1 MFQSLPKPSLPKP
14 SVSKPSV
21 SKPSVSKPS
30 VSKPLLSKLL
40 SPSLRLVRRLFSRRL
55 FRLNAVYLIVGLAFV
70 FWLTWAKGAAAHDQS
85 IDGFNALGTTWLLVA
100 ASLVFFMNAGFA
112 MLETGFC
119 RTGNAVNVLAKNLIV
134 FCVATAAFWLFGFR
148 LMLGDSAS
156 SWLGPLALAVDFPF
170 PSAGVPNPFPDGF
183 DSLRSSWEGRSF
195 SALFFFQLV
204 FAGTSATIVSGAV
217 AERVKFWAFILFSFV
232 LVAFIYPLVGYWVWG
247 GGWLAIAPIQFRDF
261 AGSTV
266 VHSVGGAAALVGAVI
281 MQPRQ
286 GRFGYD
292 VNSNHFTCQE
302 EPGRFTAYN
311 LSLATL
317 GCLIL
322 WLGWFGFNGGSTANL
337 PYVPHI
343 LLTTFF
349 SAAAG
354 GIGAVVFSPFVTDE
368 KARLSS
374 IINGILGGLV
384 GITASSAYVGVGNA
398 VLIGAFSG
406 LLVLWSEKRLLAW
419 RIDDPVGAI
428 PVHLVC
434 GAWGTLAVG
443 LFANPA
449 SDEYQLENY
458 SRIAQTFYQAFGWL
472 SVFVAVLLLSL
483 CAWLLIGIVLYMLSP
498 RSEKMSRAK
507 VARLA
512 ENSAYALP
520 LPKFFR
526 FLFHIARQG
535 LRVPLALEEK
545 GGAPTILP

>member
-1 MFQSLPKPSLPKP
+1 MFQFLSNQS
-14 SVSKPSV
+14 
-21 SKPSVSKPS
+21 
-30 VSKPLLSKLL
+30 LSKVSLL
-40 SPSLRLVRRLFSRRL
+40 GLFLCRRLFVWRRL
-55 FRLNAVYLIVGLAFV
+55 IFVAVGLAIALL
-70 FWLTWAKGAAAHDQS
+70 LTWAQGAAAHDQS

-100 ASLVFFMNAGFA
+100 AALVFFMNAGFA

-119 RTGNAVNVLAKNLIV
+119 RTNNAVNVLAKNLIV
-134 FCVATAAFWLFGFR
+134 FCVATLAFWLFGFR
-148 LMLGDSAS
+148 FMFGDGAGG
-156 SWLGPLALAVDFPF
+156 WMGPVAIAVDFPL
-170 PSAGVPNPFPDGF
+170 PSTDVPNPFPAGF
-183 DSLRSSWEGRSF
+183 ESLRSNWEGRSF

-217 AERVKFWAFILFSFV
+217 AERVKFWAFILFSFL
-232 LVAFIYPLVGYWVWG
+232 LVGFIYPLIGYWIWG
-247 GGWLAIAPIQFRDF
+247 NGWLAAEPVQFRDF

-266 VHSVGGAAALVGAVI
+266 VHSVGGAAALVGAVV

-292 VNSNHFTCQE
+292 VNSNHFTYQE
-302 EPGRFTAYN
+302 EPERFAAYN

-337 PYVPHI
+337 SYVPYI

-354 GIGAVVFSPFVTDE
+354 GIGAVVFSPFVTNQ

-384 GITASSAYVGVGNA
+384 GVTASSAYVSVWNA

-406 LLVLWSEKRLLAW
+406 LLVLWSEQCLLRW
-419 RIDDPVGAI
+419 RIDDPVGAV

-443 LFANPA
+443 FFANPV
-449 SDEYQLENY
+449 SSEYQLENY
-458 SRIAQTFYQAFGWL
+458 SRLAQTFYQAFGWV
-472 SVFVAVLLLSL
+472 SVFVVVSLLSL
-483 CAWLLIGIVLYMLSP
+483 LAWLLVGLLLYALSP
-498 RSEKMSRAK
+498 QAEKMSRAK

-512 ENSAYALP
+512 DNSDYVLP
-520 LPKFFR
+520 LPKRFR
-526 FLFHIARQG
+526 YVLYVARQG
-535 LRVPLALEEK
+535 LRVSPAMEEK

>member
-1 MFQSLPKPSLPKP
+1 MFQE
-14 SVSKPSV
+14 
-21 SKPSVSKPS
+21 
-30 VSKPLLSKLL
+30 LSKLSGFNFCFGRPL
-40 SPSLRLVRRLFSRRL
+40 WPRSR
-55 FRLNAVYLIVGLAFV
+55 AISVAVGLAV
-70 FWLTWAKGAAAHDQS
+70 AGLLIGVKGAAAHDQS
-85 IDGFNALGTTWLLVA
+85 INGFNALGTTWLLVA
-100 ASLVFFMNAGFA
+100 AALVFFMNAGFA

-134 FCVATAAFWLFGFR
+134 FCIATAAFWLFGFR
-148 LMLGDSAS
+148 LMLGDSDS
-156 SWLGPLALAVDFPF
+156 SWIGPLSLAIDFPF
-170 PSAGVPNPFPDGF
+170 PSAAVPNPFPEGF
-183 DSLRSSWEGRSF
+183 EVLRNSWEGRSF

-247 GGWLAIAPIQFRDF
+247 GGWLASAPVQFRDF

-266 VHSVGGAAALVGAVI
+266 VHSVGGAAAFVGAVV

-292 VNSNHFTCQE
+292 VNSNYFTYKE
-302 EPGRFTAYN
+302 EPGRFTAYS

-337 PYVPHI
+337 SYVPHI

-354 GIGAVVFSPFVTDE
+354 GIGAVIFSPFVTDQ

-384 GITASSAYVGVGNA
+384 GITAASAYVGVGNA

-406 LLVLWSEKRLLAW
+406 LLVLWSEKRLLSW

-443 LFANPA
+443 LFANPVSA
-449 SDEYQLENY
+449 EYQVENY
-458 SRIAQTFYQAFGWL
+458 SRLAQTFYQAMGWL
-472 SVFVAVLLLSL
+472 SVFGVVSLLSL
-483 CAWLLIGIVLYMLSP
+483 FAWLLIGIVLYALLP
-498 RSEKMSRAK
+498 RTEKMSRAK

-512 ENSAYALP
+512 DNSTYTLP
-520 LPKFFR
+520 LPNS
-526 FLFHIARQG
+526 FLTVMHIARQG
-535 LRVPLALEEK
+535 LRVPLSMEEK
-545 GGAPTILP
+545 GSAPTILP